1 MIVRINPSAV
11 LRTRWYE
18 YLIRFVLGG
27 AMTAAAGFIALQY
40 GPIIGGLFLAFPAIF
55 PASVTLVEKHTRQ
68 RKEKA
73 GMVWCPAGQG
83 SRRSRCCRRGARKLG
98 AGRVC
103 SRHLAADREL
113 YPRRSCSGDRRLA
126 RGFGARVAGA
136 AMAVNG
142 REYCH
147 G

>member
-1 MIVRINPSAV
+1 MIVRINPSAI

-55 PASVTLVEKHTRQ
+55 PASATLVEKHTRQ

-73 GMVWCPAGQG
+73 GLSGA
-83 SRRSRCCRRGARKLG
+83 RRGKEAAALDAAGAVLGSLGLAGFALVIWLLIESSTLG
-98 AGRVC
+98 ALV
-103 SRHLAADREL
+103 LATAAWL
-113 YPRRSCSGDRRLA
+113 GGSVLAWLVRRWP
-126 RGFGARVAGA
+126 
-136 AMAVNG
+136 
-142 REYCH
+142 
-147 G
+147 